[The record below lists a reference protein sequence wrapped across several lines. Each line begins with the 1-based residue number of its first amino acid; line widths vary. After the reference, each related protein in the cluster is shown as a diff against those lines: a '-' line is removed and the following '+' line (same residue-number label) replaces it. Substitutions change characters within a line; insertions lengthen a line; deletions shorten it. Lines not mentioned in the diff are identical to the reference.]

1 MQGRTGM
8 RALKKRVGKWLR
20 DGDLRALPGE
30 LDRVPPRRLV
40 NPLFS
45 FLCSCDAE
53 LKMRAVRAMGEVTA
67 RMAEEDMESA
77 RVIMRRLVWQLND
90 ESGGIGWGC
99 PEAMGEIMAR
109 HEGLAREY
117 ASILVSFARE
127 DGNLLEHE
135 PLLRGVIQAIGRVAE
150 VYPRLV
156 MDAEQSLRDFA
167 DGPQRTLKEPARQAL
182 EILREAKGGQEG
194 DGKA

>member
-1 MQGRTGM
+1 M
-8 RALKKRVGKWLR
+8 RALKRQVEKWLR
-20 DGDLRALPGE
+20 EGNLQALPGE

-45 FLCSCDAE
+45 FLCSCDE
-53 LKMRAVRAMGEVTA
+53 KLKMRAVRAMGEVTA

-99 PEAMGEIMAR
+99 PEAMGDIMAR

-156 MDAEQSLRDFA
+156 MDAQQSLRDFA
-167 DGPQRTLKEPARQAL
+167 DGPQQTLRGPARRAL
-182 EILREAKGGQEG
+182 DIFRKAEG
-194 DGKA
+194 DEEGDRKA